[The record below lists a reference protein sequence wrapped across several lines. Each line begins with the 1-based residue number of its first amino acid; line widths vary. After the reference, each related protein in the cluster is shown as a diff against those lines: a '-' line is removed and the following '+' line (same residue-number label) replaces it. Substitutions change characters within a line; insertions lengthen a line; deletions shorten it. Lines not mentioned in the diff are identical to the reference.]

1 MGSSFSLLN
10 QTSTKTTIT
19 APFDNTAYRFDPR
32 SPTTAFNRTPLKH
45 VASKLKIADLADPRS
60 PAAARTPVRRVLFDN
75 NNDPREP
82 MHNRTP
88 VVAKHGYSLFDPRSP
103 MAGRS
108 PLRPLLSNADP
119 REPMAGRTPL
129 ASISATFSDV
139 PTSPS
144 ASSRRRQA
152 RHTKRA
158 LFDADPDDDVLDNQF
173 EQMTLLDN
181 DDDNDWFSCYE
192 SDDDDNENND
202 AQFEDTVSTPDIVQY
217 TPPVHA
223 LPLNSKSNLQLHE
236 QNLHR
241 DHLSLVYCPI
251 IRNKDV
257 PELEAL
263 AQRTALLIAVV

>member
-1 MGSSFSLLN
+1 M
-10 QTSTKTTIT
+10 
-19 APFDNTAYRFDPR
+19 
-32 SPTTAFNRTPLKH
+32 
-45 VASKLKIADLADPRS
+45 ASKPKIADLADPRS
-60 PAAARTPVRRVLFDN
+60 PAAARTPVRRVLFD

-139 PTSPS
+139 PTSPR

-192 SDDDDNENND
+192 SDDDDNENDDND
-202 AQFEDTVSTPDIVQY
+202 TEFEDINVSTPDIVQY
-217 TPPVHA
+217 TPHSSRFASQFQIKFATPRA
-223 LPLNSKSNLQLHE
+223 KLGTLQKILFSFWILNLNNNYFL
-236 QNLHR
+236 
-241 DHLSLVYCPI
+241 
-251 IRNKDV
+251 
-257 PELEAL
+257 
-263 AQRTALLIAVV
+263 